1 MAPSSFVGAKVG
13 LYEYGLSFKESSL
26 EYTLVHELGHII
38 DYRNPGLRQQYLQ
51 VPGGDSKCYTY
62 PFPSMCSGAEA
73 FAESIALYVV
83 HETYYFSYTGHGYF
97 DFPGKYPNQ
106 YEWLKDNVFGGVE
119 FK

>member
-1 MAPSSFVGAKVG
+1 
-13 LYEYGLSFKESSL
+13 
-26 EYTLVHELGHII
+26 
-38 DYRNPGLRQQYLQ
+38 
-51 VPGGDSKCYTY
+51 
-62 PFPSMCSGAEA
+62 MCSGAEA

-83 HETYYFSYTGHGYF
+83 HKTYYFSYTGQGYF